1 MKKLNSIVFIL
12 VLLFTMI
19 PSMAFAETAKAADT
33 DLSLSEKSAA
43 QVLEE
48 GLAEVE
54 KVKKEIKMMP
64 AGGGREYCRQVYEL
78 ENGYQLIMEFEDGE
92 EGLKSLL
99 TSGEAPMIRP
109 MATNGETLWKEY
121 GNRYFTAKAT
131 AITSVSDAYIYLE
144 NHYILSKNGIDE
156 NYGVQKNSTNT
167 DKNVVI
173 TPMGVTIT
181 DASARTVGASDVNMY
196 GKYKIRYSTS
206 TMGMRELTAKLET
219 TVGYVDHNYT
229 TNQIK
234 VKHSWSRSQS

>member
-99 TSGEAPMIRP
+99 ASGEVPMIQP

-121 GNRYFTAKAT
+121 GNRYFTAKASV
-131 AITSVSDAYIYLE
+131 AVSSGNASVSLE

-156 NYGVQKNSTNT
+156 NYGVQSS
-167 DKNVVI
+167 
-173 TPMGVTIT
+173 
-181 DASARTVGASDVNMY
+181 SAGTG
-196 GKYKIRYSTS
+196 GTS
-206 TMGMRELTAKLET
+206 SFRVDAKLM
-219 TVGYVDHNYT
+219 
-229 TNQIK
+229 
-234 VKHSWSRSQS
+234 